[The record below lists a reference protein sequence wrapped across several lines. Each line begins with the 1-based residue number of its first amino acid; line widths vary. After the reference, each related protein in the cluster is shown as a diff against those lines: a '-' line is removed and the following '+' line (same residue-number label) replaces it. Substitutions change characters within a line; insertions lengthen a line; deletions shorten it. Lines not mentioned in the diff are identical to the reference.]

1 MIPLAKS
8 LLLCYHKS
16 EGDDNAMEKKQE
28 EKIKMML
35 PLLNEKQRRIY
46 LATEAIAMGRGGI
59 TEVSRASGISRSVI
73 NAGVKDIREGNN
85 NVLSIDAPIRRA
97 FY

>member
-1 MIPLAKS
+1 
-8 LLLCYHKS
+8 
-16 EGDDNAMEKKQE
+16 MEKKQE

-46 LATEAIAMGRGGI
+46 LASEAIAIGRGGI

-73 NAGVKDIREGNN
+73 NAGIKDISEGNN
-85 NVLSIDAPIRRA
+85 NVLSIDAPIRRKGA
-97 FY
+97 GRKPIT